1 MKIRCVL
8 VFVFGLTM
16 TSISSAQKPSVDV
29 IFINGKVYT
38 GKSHMIGR
46 VGLSG
51 LSEGFEVLRV
61 HALAVSVGRII
72 AAGSNEEVQK
82 LKGPNTQ
89 EIGRAHVSTPVT

>member
-16 TSISSAQKPSVDV
+16 TSISSAQKPSADV

-46 VGLSG
+46 GGLSG

-61 HALAVSVGRII
+61 HGLAVFGGRII
-72 AAGSNEEVQK
+72 AAESNEAAQK
-82 LKGPNTQ
+82 LKGPSTQ
-89 EIGRAHVSTPVT
+89 LTHLHDHPVL